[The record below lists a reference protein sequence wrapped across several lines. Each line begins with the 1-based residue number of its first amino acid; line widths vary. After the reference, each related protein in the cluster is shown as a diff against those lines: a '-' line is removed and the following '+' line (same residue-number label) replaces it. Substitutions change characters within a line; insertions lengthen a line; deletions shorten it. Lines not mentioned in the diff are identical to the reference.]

1 MRRLTILPVLLLAL
15 LVGQTGGTIPS
26 QVYTVVQAL
35 APILSALVVIVIL
48 IALPMLIFRVLL
60 GEVLS
65 KI

>member
-1 MRRLTILPVLLLAL
+1 MRRLTLLPLVLLAF
-15 LVGQTGGTIPS
+15 LVGQISGQIPS
-26 QVYTVVQAL
+26 QVYDVIQKL
-35 APILSALVVIVIL
+35 APVLSALVVCVIL

>member
-1 MRRLTILPVLLLAL
+1 MRRLTILPLLLLAF

-26 QVYTVVQAL
+26 QVYYVVQAL
-35 APILSALVVIVIL
+35 APILSALIVIVIL
-48 IALPMLIFRVLL
+48 IALPMLIFRVLI